1 LRITSDPTIRCFT
14 DAKMKRRLAQINE
27 SIERYLR
34 SMDSA
39 DRAEPEIA
47 QLKRGRLQEKIEA
60 LKEQMARLKEID
72 TQMRAAKSNTS
83 VTPGSR

>member
-1 LRITSDPTIRCFT
+1 MTEVDDFRKTINQ
-14 DAKMKRRLAQINE
+14 A
-27 SIERYLR
+27 SIEAIFQFAMHR

-60 LKEQMARLKEID
+60 LKEQMARPKEID